1 MGEQSINK
9 GSSVAMFLIPRRQ
22 WWAFDQPEWDAGAQ
36 QANRFPLLFIK
47 TLLDAVP
54 TCTCGRGLNL
64 RDLKCYFFLFSVLN
78 LHVCADVPLAKT
90 SRFSYHE
97 ANIHLWKTMDFVGLL
112 MSCVCLPW
120 VYFYLHAHAGAPG
133 RKGWTRLR
141 GKNTDGRNLLFS
153 FIFWFPTVMAFY
165 LLPAMS
171 TCDPICHMHNP
182 IETTSC
188 N

>member
-141 GKNTDGRNLLFS
+141 GKKHGWQKSTI
-153 FIFWFPTVMAFY
+153 FIHFLVSNSY
-165 LLPAMS
+165 GLLPF
-171 TCDPICHMHNP
+171 
-182 IETTSC
+182 TSYEYLWPHLSHA
-188 N
+188 